1 MMEPNRASRL
11 VARHMHTLRHR
22 LPRWAFFLALCG
34 ALPMSSSWGQQGGV
48 SVRGESKLA
57 KLVPAAEVEQAAAQQ
72 YAALTQEAAKK
83 GLLAPSSDPQLQRL
97 RAVAQR
103 IIPFGAKWNSRA
115 ANWKWEINL
124 LKGDE
129 INAFCMPGGK
139 IAFYSGILGNLRL
152 NDDEI
157 AIVMGHEMSHAL
169 REHARARMAQQAAT
183 NIGAS
188 LLSQILGLGNAGNTI
203 LSASAGLIGLRF
215 SREDETD
222 ADAVGLEL
230 AARAGYDPRAG
241 VTLWQKMQASHNG
254 APPQWLSSHPADGN
268 RVAEIQRRLPEVM
281 PLYEKARRR

>member
-1 MMEPNRASRL
+1 MHPNRARGL
-11 VARHMHTLRHR
+11 VARPWRAAYHR
-22 LPRWAFFLALCG
+22 LPRWGLLLALCT
-34 ALPMSSSWGQQGGV
+34 ALSIPSIQAQEGGV

-72 YAALTQEAAKK
+72 YAALKQEAAQK
-83 GLLAPSSDPQLQRL
+83 GVLAAPNDPQLQRV

-103 IIPFGAKWNSRA
+103 IMPFATKWNSRA

-124 LKGDE
+124 LKSSE

-139 IAFYSGILGNLRL
+139 IAFYSGILDNLKL
-152 NDDEI
+152 SDDEI

-169 REHARARMAQQAAT
+169 REHSRARMAQQAAT

-188 LLSQILGLGNAGNTI
+188 LL
-203 LSASAGLIGLRF
+203 GLRF
-215 SREDETD
+215 SRDDETE

-241 VTLWQKMQASHNG
+241 VILWQKMQASHSG
-254 APPQWLSSHPADGN
+254 GPPKWLSSHPADGD
-268 RVAEIQRRLPEVM
+268 RAAEIQRRLPEVM
-281 PLYEKARRR
+281 PLYEAARRR

>member
-1 MMEPNRASRL
+1 MTDANRASRL
-11 VARHMHTLRHR
+11 VASRVRTMPHR
-22 LPRWAFFLALCG
+22 LPRWAFFVALCG
-34 ALPMSSSWGQQGGV
+34 AFQMSPGWSQDGV

-57 KLVPAAEVEQAAAQQ
+57 RLVPAAEVEQAAAQP
-72 YAALTQEAAKK
+72 YAALKQQAAQK
-83 GLLAPSSDPQLQRL
+83 GVLASSNDPPLQRI

-103 IIPFGAKWNSRA
+103 VIPFGTKWNSRSG
-115 ANWKWEINL
+115 NWKWEINL
-124 LKGDE
+124 LKTDE

-139 IAFYSGILGNLRL
+139 IAFFSGILNTLNL

-188 LLSQILGLGNAGNTI
+188 LLSQIFGLGNTGNTV
-203 LSASAGLIGLRF
+203 LSASVGLIGLRF